1 MKIVMVCVQAQLR
14 GELAAMGRVVQ
25 DLESQVAVS
34 QDENA
39 NLSTGLEE
47 LDIQHQEAIGK
58 LYTDLKCISGLSSV
72 QNTRTK
78 PDRSTDGE
86 NIFTTCMLMFTIRVV
101 LSLIHI

>member
-1 MKIVMVCVQAQLR
+1 MA
-14 GELAAMGRVVQ
+14 RVVQ

-58 LYTDLKCISGLSSV
+58 FHADVFAY
-72 QNTRTK
+72 
-78 PDRSTDGE
+78 
-86 NIFTTCMLMFTIRVV
+86 
-101 LSLIHI
+101 LIL